1 MLMVDEVYRL
11 HGLPEF
17 YSVMDI
23 ELCIILVFRTS
34 DKML

>member
-1 MLMVDEVYRL
+1 MVDEVYRL

-17 YSVMDI
+17 YTVMDI
-23 ELCIILVFRTS
+23 ELCIILVLRVT